1 MKRSKTY
8 LKCLA
13 LSAVVASSAL
23 ALSTPAAYAQTTSQV
38 VTDIG
43 QNAKTHTSYNT
54 FNNDQT
60 DNMTMSLK
68 VTFIDDPSADKQIAV
83 INTTGSFLKANP
95 TISSAPIDNYP
106 IPGASATLRYPSQ
119 YDIAFNLQDNSARFF
134 NVAPTNAVE
143 ETTVTSSVS
152 YQLGG
157 SVKAS
162 ATPNGPS
169 AEAGATGQ
177 VTWSDSVS
185 YKQTSY
191 KTNLIDQTNKNVK
204 WNVFFNGYNNQ
215 NWGIYTRDSYH
226 SLYGNQLFMYSRTY
240 LYESDAKGNLIPM
253 DQLPALTNSGF
264 SPGMIAVVIS
274 EKNTDQSNLQVA
286 YTKHADDYQLR
297 PGYTF
302 GTANWVGNNVKDVD
316 QKTFNKSFTLDWKN
330 KKLVEKNR

>member
-8 LKCLA
+8 VKCLA
-13 LSAVVASSAL
+13 LSAVLASSAL
-23 ALSTPAAYAQTTSQV
+23 AMHTPVVAAQTTSQV

-54 FNNDQT
+54 FNNEQA

-83 INTTGSFLKANP
+83 INTTGSFMKANP
-95 TISSAPIDNYP
+95 TLSDAPVDGYP
-106 IPGASATLRYPSQ
+106 IPGASVTLRYPSQ
-119 YDIAFNLQDNSARFF
+119 YDIAMNLQDNTSRFF
-134 NVAPTNAVE
+134 HVAPTNAVE

-157 SVKAS
+157 SIKAS
-162 ATPNGPS
+162 VTPSGPS
-169 AEAGATGQ
+169 GESGATGQ

-191 KTNLIDQTNKNVK
+191 KTNLIDQTNKHVK

-226 SLYGNQLFMYSRTY
+226 ALYGNQLFMYSRTY
-240 LYESDAKGNLIPM
+240 PHETDARGNLVPM
-253 DQLPALTNSGF
+253 NDLPALTNSGF

-274 EKNTDQSNLQVA
+274 EKDTEQSSIQVA
-286 YTKHADDYQLR
+286 YTKHADDYTLR
-297 PGYTF
+297 PGFTF
-302 GTANWVGNNVKDVD
+302 GTGNWVGNNIKDVD
-316 QKTFNKSFTLDWKN
+316 QKTFNKSFVLDWKN
-330 KKLVEKNR
+330 KKLVEKKK